1 MKALE
6 HDADALAA
14 ETGQPVLV
22 ERLDPGAVDRH
33 GTALGALEAS
43 QNAEQRGFPR
53 PRRSRQADGLT
64 APDLE
69 IDALQDMDSG
79 RRTAQTHMDI
89 VERDRSL
96 NHHPPFRTTDVPNP
110 PRSPYGFAEPRC
122 QLAALALVVAI
133 WVSGMSPAFARTL
146 KIVAFGDS
154 LTAGYELPADAA
166 FPSVLERALHKDG
179 FDVTVANAGVSG
191 DTSSGGLDRLD
202 WSVPDGT
209 DLTIVEL
216 GANDMLRG
224 IDPAVTRTALD
235 GIVSGLVK
243 RGSKVLLDRHVRFAE
258 ASIRRYREQFAAIYP
273 GLAKRYDVPLY
284 PFFLAGIIGKPELHL
299 ADGLH
304 PNAAGVDVLVA
315 NILPTVE
322 DVLRGMGGQRVSRAF
337 A

>member
-1 MKALE
+1 M
-6 HDADALAA
+6 
-14 ETGQPVLV
+14 
-22 ERLDPGAVDRH
+22 
-33 GTALGALEAS
+33 
-43 QNAEQRGFPR
+43 
-53 PRRSRQADGLT
+53 
-64 APDLE
+64 
-69 IDALQDMDSG
+69 
-79 RRTAQTHMDI
+79 
-89 VERDRSL
+89 
-96 NHHPPFRTTDVPNP
+96 
-110 PRSPYGFAEPRC
+110 
-122 QLAALALVVAI
+122 LALVVAT
-133 WVSGMSPAFARTL
+133 WVSGLSPAFARTL

-179 FDVTVANAGVSG
+179 FDVSVANAGVSG

-224 IDPAVTRTALD
+224 IDPTVTRTALD

-243 RGSKVLLDRHVRFAE
+243 RGSQVLLTGMY
-258 ASIRRYREQFAAIYP
+258 ASPSLDTSYREHFAAIYP
-273 GLAKRYDVPLY
+273 GLAKRYNVPLY

-322 DVLRGMGGQRVSRAF
+322 DVLRGMGAKG
-337 A
+337 

>member
-1 MKALE
+1 M
-6 HDADALAA
+6 
-14 ETGQPVLV
+14 
-22 ERLDPGAVDRH
+22 
-33 GTALGALEAS
+33 
-43 QNAEQRGFPR
+43 
-53 PRRSRQADGLT
+53 
-64 APDLE
+64 
-69 IDALQDMDSG
+69 
-79 RRTAQTHMDI
+79 
-89 VERDRSL
+89 
-96 NHHPPFRTTDVPNP
+96 
-110 PRSPYGFAEPRC
+110 
-122 QLAALALVVAI
+122 AALSLVVAT
-133 WVSGMSPAFARTL
+133 WVFGMSPAFARAI

-166 FPSVLERALHKDG
+166 FPSVLERALRKDG
-179 FDVTVANAGVSG
+179 FDVSVANAGVSG
-191 DTSSGGLDRLD
+191 DTSSGGLERLD

-243 RGSKVLLDRHVRFAE
+243 RGSKVLLTGMY
-258 ASIRRYREQFAAIYP
+258 ASPSLDTTYREHFAAIYP
-273 GLAKRYDVPLY
+273 GLAKQYDIPLY

-322 DVLRGMGGQRVSRAF
+322 NVLLGMGAKG
-337 A
+337 

>member
-1 MKALE
+1 
-6 HDADALAA
+6 
-14 ETGQPVLV
+14 
-22 ERLDPGAVDRH
+22 
-33 GTALGALEAS
+33 
-43 QNAEQRGFPR
+43 
-53 PRRSRQADGLT
+53 
-64 APDLE
+64 
-69 IDALQDMDSG
+69 
-79 RRTAQTHMDI
+79 
-89 VERDRSL
+89 
-96 NHHPPFRTTDVPNP
+96 
-110 PRSPYGFAEPRC
+110 
-122 QLAALALVVAI
+122 
-133 WVSGMSPAFARTL
+133 MSPAFARTL

-243 RGSKVLLDRHVRFAE
+243 RGSQVLLTGMY
-258 ASIRRYREQFAAIYP
+258 ASPNLDQTYREHFAAIYP
-273 GLAKRYDVPLY
+273 GLAKRYGVPLY

-299 ADGLH
+299 PDGLH

-315 NILPTVE
+315 HILPTVE
-322 DVLRGMGGQRVSRAF
+322 DVLRGMEAKG
-337 A
+337 